1 MEERKFNAPPHPTR
15 PAVTPSPP
23 HDTAGPHRSGPQ
35 RCRVT
40 PERTARLLRP
50 HQAPG
55 LRCTGE
61 PAIPRAAQGAPG
73 APRGGGAAAPQLPP
87 GPSARHRG
95 GGGCEGAAAGRGFR
109 RRDPQGARPCP
120 PCPAGGP
127 AGRSGGTAGG
137 DGTERP
143 PQALPPRPHARW
155 AGTAPIRALVGR
167 AACQSEQ
174 RRLPI
179 GRDPPA
185 LSVHLAELP
194 CRHRR
199 CSPPPSARLPP
210 LGNIVP
216 STALPP
222 PRPRRVP
229 PLPVRPPRLPVPRS
243 GRRVPSPPPPS
254 PLPVARTGGG
264 GIRRGRGVRPP
275 AVRA

>member
-95 GGGCEGAAAGRGFR
+95 AAAARAQLPGGGSGGGTRRERGRARPAPPGAPPAARGEPRAATAPSGRLKPCRPAHTLGGRGPR
-109 RRDPQGARPCP
+109 QSALWLAAPPANQSNGAFP
-120 PCPAGGP
+120 
-127 AGRSGGTAGG
+127 
-137 DGTERP
+137 
-143 PQALPPRPHARW
+143 L
-155 AGTAPIRALVGR
+155 AGT
-167 AACQSEQ
+167 
-174 RRLPI
+174 
-179 GRDPPA
+179 
-185 LSVHLAELP
+185 
-194 CRHRR
+194 
-199 CSPPPSARLPP
+199 
-210 LGNIVP
+210 
-216 STALPP
+216 
-222 PRPRRVP
+222 
-229 PLPVRPPRLPVPRS
+229 PLPYQSISRSSRVVTVAAPRHHPPVSLR
-243 GRRVPSPPPPS
+243 
-254 PLPVARTGGG
+254 
-264 GIRRGRGVRPP
+264 
-275 AVRA
+275 